1 MYQAYSN
8 TTTTYAQNAPLSFP
22 TVKYSDCRVSAT
34 SGTTFRIAAPGRY
47 LVSFNGVG
55 GSTAATTPFTV
66 QLYKDG
72 VAQPETV
79 STVTSVAANDVGTL
93 AFTTIVNILPS
104 CNCINNAVNL
114 QVVATNATS
123 GTVSEAN
130 LVIYRIR

>member
-1 MYQAYSN
+1 MYQAYNN
-8 TTTTYAQNAPLSFP
+8 TTATYAQNAPLSFP
-22 TVKYSDCRVSAT
+22 TVKYTDCRISAT
-34 SGTTFRIAAPGRY
+34 SGTTFRIATPGRY

-55 GSTAATTPFTV
+55 GSTGATTPFTV

-79 STVTSVAANDVGTL
+79 STITSVAANDVGTL
-93 AFTTIVNILPS
+93 AFTTIINILPS

-123 GTVSEAN
+123 GTVSEAI

>member
-8 TTTTYAQNAPLSFP
+8 TKTTYEQNAPLSFP
-22 TVKYSDCRVSAT
+22 TVKYTDCRINVSN
-34 SGTTFRIAAPGRY
+34 GTTIRIGTPGRY

-55 GSTAATTPFTV
+55 GSTGATTPFTV

-104 CNCINNAVNL
+104 CNCVNNAVNL
-114 QVVATNATS
+114 QVIATNATS
-123 GTVSEAN
+123 GFLNEAN
-130 LVIYRIR
+130 IVIYRIR